1 VVRSRNHCCY
11 GNAKI
16 GSYCIVIAVNVAANN
31 IKVIAIEMQGWV
43 PLTPMSSD
51 EIFRTTLN
59 KNVTHYLR
67 YPA

>member
-1 VVRSRNHCCY
+1 VVRSRNHYCQ

-16 GSYCIVIAVNVAANN
+16 GSYFIVIAVNVAANN

-43 PLTPMSSD
+43 PLVPMSIY
-51 EIFRTTLN
+51 EIFRITVN
-59 KNVTHYLR
+59 NNVTHYLR